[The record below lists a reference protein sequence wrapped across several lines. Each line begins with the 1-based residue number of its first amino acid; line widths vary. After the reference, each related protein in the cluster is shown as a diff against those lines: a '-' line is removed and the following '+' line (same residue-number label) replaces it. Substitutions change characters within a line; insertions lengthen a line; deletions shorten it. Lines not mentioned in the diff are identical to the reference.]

1 MLGFV
6 NGGRLPALQ
15 ERSAGR
21 RSRETLG
28 MGMGHKLW
36 RGLCA
41 ALLMGFAAG
50 AWAQDAAQPSALD
63 AIKARGELRVGLEA
77 GYMPFEMRDK
87 RGGIIGFDV
96 DLAKLMARKLGVKLT
111 LVNTQWDGI
120 IPALL
125 TDKFDVL
132 MSGMTVTEER
142 SQQVDFTAPYIII
155 GQSIIVQPKLAE
167 TVKSYEE
174 LNDPRFTIATKLGTT
189 GDLAAQ
195 EYLPKAKLL
204 KFETEAEAILQV
216 RSGRASAF
224 VYDLPYNA
232 VYVAR
237 NPGQLVLLGEPFT
250 REELGWA
257 VRKNDPRW
265 LAWLNEFLAGI
276 KQDQAYDALY
286 GKWFERTAW
295 LKLVN

>member
-1 MLGFV
+1 
-6 NGGRLPALQ
+6 
-15 ERSAGR
+15 
-21 RSRETLG
+21 
-28 MGMGHKLW
+28 MGHKLW

>member
-1 MLGFV
+1 M
-6 NGGRLPALQ
+6 
-15 ERSAGR
+15 RSGSTAGATR
-21 RSRETLG
+21 R
-28 MGMGHKLW
+28 
-36 RGLCA
+36 RGIVARSVAVLL
-41 ALLMGFAAG
+41 ALLTLLTATARAAG
-50 AWAQDAAQPSALD
+50 TPAEPPSVLD
-63 AIKARGELRVGLEA
+63 DIRARGELRVGLEA

-96 DLAKLMARKLGVKLT
+96 DLAKLMARKLGVRLA

-125 TDKFDVL
+125 TAKFDVL
-132 MSGMTVTEER
+132 MSGMTITAER
-142 SQQVDFTAPYIII
+142 AQQVDFADPYIVI
-155 GQSIIVQPKLAE
+155 GQSIILQPRLAGRVHSVE
-167 TVKSYEE
+167 DLNQPGTV
-174 LNDPRFTIATKLGTT
+174 IATKLGTT
-189 GDLAAQ
+189 GDIAAA
-195 EYLPKAKLL
+195 EYLPKATLM

-216 RSGRASAF
+216 RSGRAAAF

-237 NPGQLVLLGEPFT
+237 NPGQLTLLAKPFT

-257 VRKNDPRW
+257 IRKNDPRW
-265 LAWLNEFLAGI
+265 RAWLNEFLAGVR
-276 KQDQAYDALY
+276 QDRAYDALY